1 MADISGSIPII
12 SCEQVYLLPNP
23 QQCQF
28 VQAQCA
34 DHPGFLNSFTLYYCM
49 SQSDSVRSWVG
60 IPLVV
65 LLLMVLF
72 ASIGL
77 VAGNCLVPNLNAVA
91 SHLNIPE
98 NVSGLTLL
106 AFANGSPDI
115 ISTYTSFVTGNT
127 SLAFGEI
134 IGAAYFTN
142 SVVIG
147 TIFIVNPF
155 DLVPGDTGGAS
166 TFISLQ
172 ENDHS
177 NSNAHSERNSN
188 KNESAEQRLISL
200 NAKGTYLRDV
210 SFFTVSALILLYCV
224 LDGVL
229 SRIEMLTLVSI
240 YITYVL
246 FIILWQWYYKRELDK
261 IRLDAHARSLY
272 NPNRLPFPFDENIE
286 MQDSYNYNPQ
296 IIRNLEFETILSG
309 LTSQRRI
316 GFYIDRPGV
325 MYRDSS
331 DSNENNNN
339 NNNSTNPELGQL
351 QAEII
356 EPPNRSIP
364 EKIFDW
370 TAFPFVKL
378 FRHTIP
384 IMTTSDYEGDYKPAL
399 SQLFELLTSLLT
411 SPFIIVC
418 TLFPN
423 TPGLTKFFMLFP
435 TAALTYFA
443 YHNLVRSSNPS
454 TPLKCVISLV
464 GVTASI
470 AWISIIASEIIS
482 LLTLISSLT
491 HIRPSALGITI
502 FALGNSVGDLI
513 SCIVI
518 TRMGY
523 PLMAL
528 AACIGGPLLNML
540 LGLGMN
546 GLLVGKD
553 YIEIPASASIIF
565 CLLGLLLN
573 LIVVLLIF
581 IPVGG
586 WRCDRYVG
594 SCMIFLWMV
603 GVSVAILME
612 VLLTY

>member
-1 MADISGSIPII
+1 MSHITGSIPII
-12 SCEQVYLLPNP
+12 SCEQVYLLPNQ

-34 DHPGFLNSFTLYYCM
+34 DYPGFLNSFTMYYCM

-60 IPLVV
+60 IPLMV
-65 LLLMVLF
+65 LFLLVLF

-91 SHLNIPE
+91 SHLKIPE

-155 DLVPGDTGGAS
+155 DLVPGDTAGPN

-172 ENDHS
+172 DNA
-177 NSNAHSERNSN
+177 NSGDNNN
-188 KNESAEQRLISL
+188 NTGNNYKDGSAEHRLISF

-224 LDGVL
+224 RDGVL
-229 SRIEMLTLVSI
+229 TKVEMLTLVSI

-246 FIILWQWYYKRELDK
+246 LIILWQWYYKRELDK
-261 IRLDAHARSLY
+261 IRLDSHARSLY
-272 NPNRLPFPFDENIE
+272 NQDSLPFPVGENIE
-286 MQDSYNYNPQ
+286 MQDSYSYNPQ

-309 LTSQRRI
+309 LTSRRRV
-316 GFYIDRPGV
+316 GFYLEQPGGA
-325 MYRDSS
+325 YRDSGD
-331 DSNENNNN
+331 DSN
-339 NNNSTNPELGQL
+339 TNVDTPEGGQV

-356 EPPNRSIP
+356 EPPNRSLP
-364 EKIFDW
+364 EKIFDYV
-370 TAFPFVKL
+370 ALPFVKL

-384 IMTTSDYEGDYKPAL
+384 IMTMSDYEGDYKPAL
-399 SQLFELLTSLLT
+399 AQLFELLTSLLV

-423 TPGLTKFFMLFP
+423 TPSLTKFFMLFP
-435 TAALTYFA
+435 TIALTYFA
-443 YHNLVRSSNPS
+443 YHSLVRSSNPS
-454 TPLKCVISLV
+454 TPFKCVISIV
-464 GVTASI
+464 GVAASI

-482 LLTLISSLT
+482 LLTLVSSLS
-491 HIRPSALGITI
+491 HIRPSAMGITI

-528 AACIGGPLLNML
+528 AACIGGPLLNIL
-540 LGLGMN
+540 LGLGMS
-546 GLLVGKD
+546 GLLVGAD

-603 GVSVAILME
+603 GVSVAIFLE